1 MASGSAA
8 LRHKTTDAAARN
20 GPLPLP
26 TPQVFP
32 MPCVVPESPGS
43 SLSHHAF
50 ARYAHVSSSMYCPR
64 PDVSRCR
71 FSLLLRTPV
80 SGNIPIQALTHPS
93 RSMPSQDAWA
103 LRAATLGLRSPPTPP
118 TTRSASV
125 ALEEAWRF
133 SDGPM
138 AHGRL
143 RIIPRLATRREW
155 HAPHSAHADARGAGV
170 ERAQGVSMHLCF
182 DRLMP

>member
-103 LRAATLGLRSPPTPP
+103 LRAATLGLRRPPTPP

-138 AHGRL
+138 AHGRKASHHTSL
-143 RIIPRLATRREW
+143 GDAPRVACPSFRTCGCEGRGGREGPRRI
-155 HAPHSAHADARGAGV
+155 HALV
-170 ERAQGVSMHLCF
+170 L
-182 DRLMP
+182 